1 MTLVICGRWD
11 VTFIILL
18 NDQFF
23 TRLHIQLLSFMHFC
37 HVGWNKRVLEV
48 YVNDV
53 VDYVYGLMP
62 HAFVAWLRRR

>member
-18 NDQFF
+18 NEQFF
-23 TRLHIQLLSFMHFC
+23 TRLRIQLLSFMHFC
-37 HVGWNKRVLEV
+37 HVGWKKRALEV

-53 VDYVYGLMP
+53 VHYVSGLMP
-62 HAFVAWLRRR
+62 HALAA